1 MIIPKLINTF
11 AEVSI
16 NQSDIFMGVNIQF
29 SQSYHWLNS
38 WILANIIQLTT
49 QEFCDKFVNYQMD
62 PGRRLYDQMVMAARC
77 GVANIAEGSAR
88 HSTSVETEM
97 RLLDVA
103 RASIDELQG
112 DIFNF
117 LLRKKADVWAIG
129 NTDREAIWQMR
140 LDQPQYSNS
149 YLHDA
154 AIHILSQKDKFK
166 QWLDS
171 DDPAIVA
178 NALLVLCLRENRMLQ
193 SQIQNQLDTFKQTG
207 GFSENMTIERLE
219 ARKTQASNDGAPS
232 CPICGKPML
241 KRMQK
246 KGQLQ
251 GREFWGCSDYPRCNG
266 IKSIN
271 SRD

>member
-1 MIIPKLINTF
+1 
-11 AEVSI
+11 
-16 NQSDIFMGVNIQF
+16 MGVNIQF

-38 WILANIIQLTT
+38 WIMANVIQLAT
-49 QEFCDKFVNYQMD
+49 QDFCERFVDYRMD

-103 RASIDELQG
+103 RASFDELQG

-117 LLRKKADVWAIG
+117 LLRRKADVWAIG
-129 NTDREAIWQMR
+129 HPFREAIWQMR
-140 LDQPQYSNS
+140 LDVPQYSNS

-154 AIHILSQKDKFK
+154 ARHILAQKGKFE
-166 QWLDS
+166 QWLGS
-171 DDPAIVA
+171 DNPDIAA
-178 NALLVLCLRENRMLQ
+178 NALLVLCLRENKMLQ
-193 SQIQNQLDTFKQTG
+193 SQIQSQLESFRLTG
-207 GFSENMTIERLE
+207 GFSENMTAERLE
-219 ARKTQASNDGAPS
+219 ARKAQASLSGAPT

-241 KRMQK
+241 RRLQKR
-246 KGQLQ
+246 GQMQ

-266 IKSIN
+266 
-271 SRD
+271 SRPMTDRG